1 MNASYDLL
9 DTALVE
15 LLGMTGEYVVWE
27 GIRIKA
33 VVSPVQL
40 QDQWMDGGH
49 NASKAATIT
58 ARKKDFRGGS
68 PSVGDMIATSSVTY
82 QIIRVDDDGP
92 GYTLTA
98 STPVN

>member
-1 MNASYDLL
+1 MNASYELL
-9 DTALVE
+9 DAALID

-49 NASKAATIT
+49 NATRGATIV

-68 PSVGDMIATSSVTY
+68 PSVGDMVSTSSVAY
-82 QIIRVDDDGP
+82 QVIRVDDDGP

-98 STPVN
+98 STPTV